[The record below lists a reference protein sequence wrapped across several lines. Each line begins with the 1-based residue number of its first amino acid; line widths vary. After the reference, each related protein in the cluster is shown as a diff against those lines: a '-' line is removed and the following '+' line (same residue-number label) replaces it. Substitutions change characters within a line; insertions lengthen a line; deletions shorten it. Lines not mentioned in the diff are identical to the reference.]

1 MTDQSQSPQGLVKP
15 PTIYDVAA
23 KAGVSKSLVSLV
35 LRGETSVS
43 EARREA
49 VLKAIDELGYRPS
62 RFAQQLAS
70 SRSRSI
76 GVVITDYKNLSFL
89 GLLKGLREV
98 FDDAGYQVI
107 VSDLHRSPNF
117 SDNPVDAFVSMKVD
131 GIVMVSEVAGLRVQK
146 VNVPIVTI
154 GMRESLI
161 PGSDM
166 VFNDD
171 FEGSKLAIE
180 HLVSL
185 GHTEIAHL
193 TGVGGVAGNRR
204 KAFLEVMASIT
215 KEAMVFGAGEPTTEI
230 GGYMG
235 AMELLKSG
243 KKFTAIF
250 AANDYMA
257 AGAWAALREKKI
269 RVPEDVSIIGY
280 DNSPIA
286 SEFMLKLTTIDE
298 QGIPVGRQ
306 TASLLLERI
315 GHKGAA
321 KPKKILIKPTLIERT
336 STAAPKKK

>member
-1 MTDQSQSPQGLVKP
+1 MTDQSQRPQGRIKP

-43 EARREA
+43 EARRDA

-117 SDNPVDAFVSMKVD
+117 TDNPVDAFVSMKVD
-131 GIVMVSEVAGLRVQK
+131 GIVMVSEVAGLRMQK

-193 TGVGGVAGNRR
+193 TGVGGIAGNRR
-204 KAFLEVMASIT
+204 KAFLEVMSSIT
-215 KEAMVFGAGEPTTEI
+215 KEPMVFGAGEPTTEI

-235 AMELLKSG
+235 AMELLKAG

-336 STAAPKKK
+336 STAAPRKK

>member
-1 MTDQSQSPQGLVKP
+1 MTDLSQSPQGPIKP

-43 EARREA
+43 ESRRDA
-49 VLKAIDELGYRPS
+49 VLRAIDELGYRPS

-70 SRSRSI
+70 GRSRSI
-76 GVVITDYKNLSFL
+76 GVIITDYKNLSFL

-117 SDNPVDAFVSMKVD
+117 TDNPVDAFVSMKVD
-131 GIVMVSEVAGLRVQK
+131 GIVIVSEVAGLRMQK

-180 HLVSL
+180 HLITL
-185 GHTEIAHL
+185 GHSEIAHL
-193 TGVGGVAGNRR
+193 TGVGGIAGNRR
-204 KAFLEVMASIT
+204 KAFLEVMSPIT
-215 KEAMVFGAGEPTTEI
+215 KEPMVFGSGEPTTEI

-315 GHKGAA
+315 GHKGSA

-336 STAAPKKK
+336 STAAPKNK